1 MVAFGWMTL
10 QAIAAHFATTSVIYH
25 IAIALLVRRIR
36 RTTVTSWKFFLW
48 MIVHSIQTHRS
59 FLSRWRGQARRESW
73 QPLTILGRRDDN
85 FRMRSKGCKGI
96 RLTKVVVLK
105 INALE
110 RWMDAYQINRIIYT
124 QWFDVRKKST
134 RISAPISW
142 IWLFWIWSCRR
153 WQLGSRIVRRCCK
166 PQSPIMLLLTS
177 RYSIDEVERK
187 DSLSTSSSRRL
198 QIRVREERV
207 DAYRVSHSFRTRK
220 LFGMCNGSGEKSA
233 NESPI
238 TQLLLQITR
247 HSTIT
252 DEISSSWRVEHFT
265 SSSKTRW
272 SPDEEN

>member
-1 MVAFGWMTL
+1 M
-10 QAIAAHFATTSVIYH
+10 
-25 IAIALLVRRIR
+25 
-36 RTTVTSWKFFLW
+36 
-48 MIVHSIQTHRS
+48 
-59 FLSRWRGQARRESW
+59 
-73 QPLTILGRRDDN
+73 
-85 FRMRSKGCKGI
+85 
-96 RLTKVVVLK
+96 
-105 INALE
+105 
-110 RWMDAYQINRIIYT
+110 
-124 QWFDVRKKST
+124 
-134 RISAPISW
+134 
-142 IWLFWIWSCRR
+142 
-153 WQLGSRIVRRCCK
+153 RRCCK

-252 DEISSSWRVEHFT
+252 DEISSS
-265 SSSKTRW
+265 
-272 SPDEEN
+272 